1 MGQDSDSRTKLPTPS
16 PAGCLKV
23 ALVDLDG
30 QPVPDWVRD
39 SFDAK
44 EVELTIHQCK
54 SREDLATHAADAD
67 VVWLF
72 GGSRILAGGNL
83 DVLAR
88 CWAIVRTGSGTD
100 NVPVDEA
107 SRRGILVANTPA
119 AFSDSVSDHAIA
131 LLLAVARQVVLVDR
145 TVRRGNWDPTRS
157 QPLSVV
163 AGRTLGLVGF
173 GHSARQVARKLRG
186 FELNVL
192 AYDPQVDD
200 ATMAAQ
206 GVRKASLDAL
216 LAASDFVSLHCP
228 LTAETT
234 HLIGRERLRSM
245 KPTAILV
252 NTSRGPVVDEAAL
265 VQALSDGWIAGAGLD
280 VIEKEPPAADNPLL
294 KLDNVVLTPHM
305 AGASADGLEARWRLS
320 IETIRALARRQWPAS
335 CVNRDRNVGR
345 NLKS

>member
-1 MGQDSDSRTKLPTPS
+1 MGQDSDSRANLPTP
-16 PAGCLKV
+16 PIGCLKV

-44 EVELTIHQCK
+44 EVELTIQQCNA
-54 SREDLATHAADAD
+54 RADLAAHAADAD

-72 GGSRILAGGNL
+72 GDSRILGDGNL

-107 SRRGILVANTPA
+107 SQRGILVANTPA

-131 LLLAVARQVVLVDR
+131 LLLGATRQVVLVDR
-145 TVRRGNWDPTRS
+145 AVRSGNWDPTRA

-173 GHSARQVARKLRG
+173 GHSARQVARRLRG

-192 AYDPQVDD
+192 AYDPMVDD
-200 ATMAAQ
+200 ATMAAL
-206 GVRKASLDAL
+206 GVQKASLDAL

-234 HLIGRERLRSM
+234 HLIGREQLRSM

-280 VIEKEPPAADNPLL
+280 VFEREPPAADNPLL

-305 AGASADGLEARWRLS
+305 AGASADGLETRWRLS